1 MRDFS
6 MVALVVVASL
16 FTRKIMPLPQQSAPI
31 LMRDCAWVFFRRFGS
46 AAVSPGFGLR
56 IGMRGR

>member
-1 MRDFS
+1 MA
-6 MVALVVVASL
+6 ALVVVASL

-46 AAVSPGFGLR
+46 AAVSPGFGQR
-56 IGMRGR
+56 IGMRGH